1 MATSDHDAHRWYT
14 PAECAAICGCSID
27 TIRRRL
33 RGGAFPHAVRDGDD
47 PNSPWRIPLRDL
59 EASGLHDPL
68 RTPRESVVETAE
80 PAPTQPHPSEL
91 HRQVEEANRLVN
103 HLTQSNQQLMHLL
116 ELALRSEGTAA

>member
-33 RGGAFPHAVRDGDD
+33 RSGAFPHAVRDGDD
-47 PNSPWRIPLRDL
+47 ANSPWLIPLRDL

-68 RTPRESVVETAE
+68 TAPSHPVVETG
-80 PAPTQPHPSEL
+80 APPQTHSSEL
-91 HRQVEEANRLVN
+91 QRQAEEANRLVDQ
-103 HLTQSNQQLMHLL
+103 LTQSNQQLLHLL
-116 ELALRSEGTAA
+116 ELALRSEGRAA